1 MPRTWS
7 SGSPGRRPPTSAR
20 SRRSPPATPSRWAA
34 QRPSAS
40 PRWSRPPGRC
50 STGLSPPRRPSCARA
65 PAAAAATGTRSSTTS
80 SARRRRTPAS
90 SASSSASRPSA
101 TPPPS
106 RPCATRSSPHCA
118 LPRTGSRPCRRAGR
132 HASPPAVSR
141 GTSSTTRGR
150 PRTEAAPRADG
161 THMATDL
168 PTVPSPRDVAAPAR
182 RRRWPWV
189 AAVAVLALLGAL
201 AWLALGLAGAAR
213 DTRAAAA
220 RARADLERGARELRA
235 GDQAGARRAVRA
247 AGRDL
252 ALADAAARRP
262 SVRVAARLP
271 VVSSPVADLR
281 HLLAAGHVLTRTAGR
296 AVTVQAR
303 LAGAG
308 VFRDGRIDLAG
319 VAATFDDA
327 TALLGELGRA
337 RAELDLRPLAD
348 VLGALPPAVGAAGPR
363 TYLVAVSNSAELK
376 APGGAPLAIVLLRFE
391 RGQVSVLRRG
401 AVTEQR
407 LNLNIRWPFVAGDP
421 WHEPGSTSLF
431 TGSGLSPD
439 FPTSGEEMLR
449 AWQVLTGVHA
459 DGVIAVDPTAL
470 AGLVDA
476 TGPVTTAG
484 YGTVRG
490 ADVVRLVLAD
500 SYRRYPDRH
509 LRHAYNQQLMD
520 AVLGRVL
527 EGGKLLPKV
536 RKLGA
541 AAAGRHLQLYF
552 RDRRLQGAA
561 RAHGLAGALSPAA
574 QDYLGVFTV
583 NTNASKVDYYQGRRI
598 EQRVRLAADGSARVA
613 RAVRLAN
620 AAPPAPGD
628 DSRTGYTTGWSRP
641 GVAVYVPGG
650 ATGVSVRVDG
660 KRAGWRSF
668 RELGRR
674 VVWVRLWLPP
684 GSARTVTVSYRL
696 SRAAAPTGNGLR
708 YQLVA
713 DTQPIVHPATLR
725 VVVVPPPGFAAAARP
740 GWSAAG
746 GALVT
751 AGSLAGAATLNLDL
765 QR

>member
-1 MPRTWS
+1 
-7 SGSPGRRPPTSAR
+7 
-20 SRRSPPATPSRWAA
+20 
-34 QRPSAS
+34 
-40 PRWSRPPGRC
+40 
-50 STGLSPPRRPSCARA
+50 
-65 PAAAAATGTRSSTTS
+65 
-80 SARRRRTPAS
+80 
-90 SASSSASRPSA
+90 
-101 TPPPS
+101 
-106 RPCATRSSPHCA
+106 
-118 LPRTGSRPCRRAGR
+118 
-132 HASPPAVSR
+132 
-141 GTSSTTRGR
+141 
-150 PRTEAAPRADG
+150 
-161 THMATDL
+161 MATDL

-213 DTRAAAA
+213 DTRVAAA

-281 HLLAAGHVLTRTAGR
+281 HLLAAGHILTRTAGR

-319 VAATFDDA
+319 VAATLDDA

-337 RAELDLRPLAD
+337 RVELDRVRGGWLAPGAGSARDATLRQLDEAERQLRPLAD
-348 VLGALPPAVGAAGPR
+348 VLAVLPPAVGAAGPR
-363 TYLVAVSNSAELK
+363 TYLVAVSNSSELK
-376 APGGAPLAIVLLRFE
+376 APGGAPLAIVLVRFE

-431 TGSGLSPD
+431 TSSGLSPD

-527 EGGKLLPKV
+527 EGGKLLAKV
-536 RKLGA
+536 RRLGA

-552 RDRRLQGAA
+552 RDRRLQDAA
-561 RAHGLAGALSPAA
+561 RAHGLAGALSPAE

-583 NTNASKVDYYQGRRI
+583 NTNASKTDYYQRRSI
-598 EQRVRLAADGSARVA
+598 EQRVRLAADGSARVD

-751 AGSLAGAATLNLDL
+751 AGSLAGAATLDLDL